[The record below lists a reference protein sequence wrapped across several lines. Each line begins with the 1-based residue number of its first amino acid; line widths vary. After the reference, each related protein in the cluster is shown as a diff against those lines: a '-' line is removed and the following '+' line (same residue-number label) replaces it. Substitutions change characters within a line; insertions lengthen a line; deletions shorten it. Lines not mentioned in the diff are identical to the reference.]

1 MVVKPLGHEIRV
13 VPSLLDRLLDL
24 EPASHRD
31 VLPTRAE
38 SVRELHR
45 AVQRDL
51 DNLLNARNAFFDLPS
66 DFTECG
72 QSVLTYG
79 LPDFAA
85 MTISTGRDQNRLRQ
99 AIEAAIRAFEPRLTA
114 VVATLAPSSP
124 TDRSIRLHVEARLVM
139 DPSPEAVAFDIV
151 MPLNSG
157 TYEVKEHD

>member
-1 MVVKPLGHEIRV
+1 MGHEIRV
-13 VPSLLDRLLDL
+13 VPSVLDRLLDL

-38 SVRELHR
+38 SVRELHS

-51 DNLLNARNAFFDLPS
+51 DNLLNARNAFFDLSS

-79 LPDFAA
+79 LPDFSA
-85 MTISTGRDQNRLRQ
+85 MTLSSGRDQNRLRQ
-99 AIEAAIRAFEPRLTA
+99 AIEVAIRTFEPRLTN
-114 VVATLAPSSP
+114 VVATFAPTSAA
-124 TDRSIRLHVEARLVM
+124 DRSVRLHVDARLAM

-151 MPLNSG
+151 MPLHSG
-157 TYEVKEHD
+157 KYEVKERD